1 MVKVAVSLSVIVPVP
16 VSERSFRRV
25 PNAVAV
31 PRLAVKVS
39 LNSTVLSLLIAT
51 VTVLSA
57 VSPAANVTWSGVE
70 S

>member
-16 VSERSFRRV
+16 VSVRFVLRV
-25 PNAVAV
+25 PNGVAV

-39 LNSTVLSLLIAT
+39 LSSTRFSSLIAT
-51 VTVLSA
+51 VTVLST
-57 VSPAANVTWSGVE
+57 VSPAAKITWSGVE

>member
-16 VSERSFRRV
+16 VSVKSVLRV
-25 PNAVAV
+25 PNGVAV
-31 PRLAVKVS
+31 LRLAVKVS
-39 LNSTVLSLLIAT
+39 LNSTRFSSLIAT

-57 VSPAANVTWSGVE
+57 VSPAAKITWSAVE